1 MALDIYLGFVM
12 ATIVVVTLPGPTS
25 LLVATQ
31 TIAHG
36 RRATAPLL
44 LGVMCGDGVAVF
56 VCMFGIGALLLASA
70 LWFGAVKWIGAA
82 YLIYLGVTT
91 WRGAR
96 DVKVKVDVNAD
107 VDVDVDIDADADDA
121 ADKKPRAFFLHAFV
135 VTAFNPKGLM
145 FFIAF
150 LPQFVTPEAG
160 NVNLQL
166 VILAVTFILLGSTN
180 AFLYSFFAA
189 RVRGLLSDKIVR
201 RRVDRIGGGA
211 LIGAGLWAATLQ
223 RA

>member
-96 DVKVKVDVNAD
+96 DVNVDADVNAD
-107 VDVDVDIDADADDA
+107 VDIDVDADDA

-150 LPQFVTPEAG
+150 LPQFVTPAAG

-180 AFLYSFFAA
+180 AFMYSFFAA

>member
-44 LGVMCGDGVAVF
+44 LGVMCGDGIAVF

-96 DVKVKVDVNAD
+96 DVNVDADVNAD
-107 VDVDVDIDADADDA
+107 VDIDVDADDA

-150 LPQFVTPEAG
+150 LPQFVTPAAG

-189 RVRGLLSDKIVR
+189 RVRGLLSDKTVR

>member
-96 DVKVKVDVNAD
+96 DAD
-107 VDVDVDIDADADDA
+107 VDTDVDADVDADDA
-121 ADKKPRAFFLHAFV
+121 AHKKPRAFFLHAFV

-150 LPQFVTPEAG
+150 LPQFVTPAAG

-180 AFLYSFFAA
+180 AFMYSFFAA
-189 RVRGLLSDKIVR
+189 RVRGLLSDKTVR

>member
-44 LGVMCGDGVAVF
+44 LGVMCGDGIAVF

-107 VDVDVDIDADADDA
+107 ADVDVDADVDADDA
-121 ADKKPRAFFLHAFV
+121 AHKKPRAFFLHAFV

-150 LPQFVTPEAG
+150 LPQFVTPAAG

>member
-44 LGVMCGDGVAVF
+44 LGVMCGDGIAVF

-107 VDVDVDIDADADDA
+107 VDIDADAGDA

-150 LPQFVTPEAG
+150 LPQFVTPAAG

-189 RVRGLLSDKIVR
+189 RVRGLLSDKTVR

>member
-96 DVKVKVDVNAD
+96 DVKVDVNA
-107 VDVDVDIDADADDA
+107 DVDIDADADDA

-180 AFLYSFFAA
+180 AFMYSFFAA